1 MMLTVIKKIYKKIKK
16 IYNNNP
22 ADLLVAISSTMLI
35 LFFAVIMNL
44 IENDVFN
51 NNSQSIQN
59 IIFNIAT
66 QLLYTGLWIGLIKIL
81 FQIIDKKEKKI
92 SNLFNYFDLLPYVV
106 LGSLLN
112 YIICLIS
119 VLPSLII
126 IYLKYGFE
134 NLSFLYESLINQDP
148 ALNALMNSY
157 INNFDILLIAI
168 LILIPIVYVSLKT
181 SFVNFYIIDQSLSP
195 VDSIKKSWKIT
206 TNQTH
211 NIFLFVLVLFILNLF
226 IGIISLGMG
235 LFFSFPISILFI
247 CQYYRILDN
256 KRSYNEK

>member
-1 MMLTVIKKIYKKIKK
+1 MMLPVFKKIYKKIKT
-16 IYNNNP
+16 IYDNNP
-22 ADLLVAISSTMLI
+22 ADLLIAISSTMLI

-44 IENDVFN
+44 IENDVFDN

-81 FQIIDKKEKKI
+81 FQIIDKKEGGI
-92 SNLFNYFDLLPYVV
+92 SNIFNYFDLLPYVV
-106 LGSLLN
+106 MGSLLN

-119 VLPSLII
+119 ILPSLII

-195 VDSIKKSWKIT
+195 IDSIKKSWEIT

-211 NIFLFVLVLFILNLF
+211 NIFLFVLLLFILNLL

-235 LFFSFPISILFI
+235 LFFSFPISVLFI

-256 KRSYNEK
+256 KKEV